1 MSLLAPIERSVR
13 RARRRLFLQL
23 LLKRLTVAWSV
34 ALALGLAWVVAEP
47 ALADSAG
54 YRWPVL
60 GALVGLATVAAV
72 WAARRGTPSVTTAA
86 LEVDARF
93 ELRERLTTAVG
104 LTAAE
109 RATPAGV
116 AVLVDALAK
125 VTPLAVRER
134 FPVRLAWPSAAVPAL
149 AGLIALSAL
158 YPLTFLTEAAADD
171 TVAAVKKAD
180 AAADVP
186 PDPKAAVPFTQR
198 NKPAEL
204 AARPDKS
211 KELEALEEQ
220 INDLI
225 RKYDTDPKRESAEKL
240 KEKVTELTSLEQ
252 KVKKFNEEKR
262 DRLEKLEQQLQ
273 QLDRLNKDKEFQ
285 DGPAKKLNEAMQKGD
300 LSKAKEELDTLK
312 KKLKEGKLTEEDKQ
326 QLAKQF
332 DKMKE
337 QLQRND
343 AAKQREEKLQ
353 QMLDKA
359 KKEGREQDAESLD
372 RELKQAKEDGQQ
384 SKEAGRELAEKLQK
398 AKDALDK
405 GDPEE
410 AAKQLEQAAK
420 SLEMTEADLKD
431 LEDAESYL
439 QRLKDDKKAAC
450 KKCEGDGE
458 CDGDGDC
465 DSDKDGKGKGK
476 GKGKSK
482 RNNGG
487 IGQGEREENKDAKTD
502 SEDQR
507 LRGIFDPRGKKTYGG
522 STKGPA
528 FKTATTGEL
537 GPAIQSAAQEAP
549 AAADSQRLP
558 RDAKQT
564 VKEYFE
570 SLGGQNPGGK

>member
-13 RARRRLFLQL
+13 SARRRLFLQL
-23 LLKRLTVAWSV
+23 LLKRLPFAWSV
-34 ALALGLAWVVAEP
+34 ALVLGLAWVVGEP
-47 ALADSAG
+47 AMGDSAG

-60 GALVGLATVAAV
+60 GALVGVATVAAV
-72 WAARRGTPSVTTAA
+72 WSARRSTPSVTNAA
-86 LEVDARF
+86 LEVDSRF

-104 LTAAE
+104 LTEAE
-109 RATPAGV
+109 RTTPAGV
-116 AVLVDALAK
+116 AVLADALAK
-125 VTPLAVRER
+125 VTPLAVKER
-134 FPVRLAWPSAAVPAL
+134 FPVRLTWPSAAVPAL
-149 AGLIALSAL
+149 AGLIALATV
-158 YPLTFLTEAAADD
+158 YPLNFLSEAAADD
-171 TVAAVKKAD
+171 AIAAKKAD
-180 AAADVP
+180 AAATVT

-204 AARPDKS
+204 AVRTDKS
-211 KELEALEEQ
+211 KELQELEEQ
-220 INDLI
+220 INELI
-225 RKYDTDPKRESAEKL
+225 KKYDTDAKRETPEKL
-240 KEKVTELTSLEQ
+240 KEKITEMTSLEQ

-273 QLDRLNKDKEFQ
+273 QLDRLNKDQEFQ

-300 LSKAKEELDTLK
+300 LGKAKEEIDQLK
-312 KKLKEGKLTEEDKQ
+312 KKLQDGKLSEEDKQ
-326 QLAKQF
+326 LLAKQF

-359 KKEGREQDAESLD
+359 KKEGREQDAESLE

-384 SKEAGRELAEKLQK
+384 SKEAGKELAEKLQK

-405 GDPEE
+405 GDNEE

-450 KKCEGDGE
+450 KKCDCDG
-458 CDGDGDC
+458 DGDGDC
-465 DSDKDGKGKGK
+465 DGDGDGKGKGK

-482 RNNGG
+482 KNNGG
-487 IGQGEREENKDAKTD
+487 IGQGEREENKDAKTAN
-502 SEDQR
+502 EDQR
-507 LRGIFDPRGKKTYGG
+507 LKGIFDPRGKKTYGG

>member
-1 MSLLAPIERSVR
+1 MSLLAPIEKSVR

-23 LLKRLTVAWSV
+23 LVKRLPV
-34 ALALGLAWVVAEP
+34 ALSAALVLALAWVVCEP
-47 ALADSAG
+47 LLGDYARF
-54 YRWPVL
+54 RWPVV
-60 GALVGLATVAAV
+60 GSLVALATIAAV
-72 WAARRGTPSVTTAA
+72 WWSRRGTPGVTAAA
-86 LEVDARF
+86 LEIDARF

-104 LTAAE
+104 LSEAE
-109 RATPAGV
+109 RASPAGA
-116 AVLVDALAK
+116 AVLADALAK
-125 VTPLAVRER
+125 VTPIAVRER
-134 FPVRLAWPSAAVPAL
+134 FPVRLTWPSAAVPAL
-149 AGLIALSAL
+149 AALIALATF
-158 YPLTFLTEAAADD
+158 YPLNFLNEAAADD
-171 TVAAVKKAD
+171 GSPAAKKAE
-180 AAADVP
+180 AAADAP

-204 AARPDKS
+204 AQRTDKS
-211 KELEALEEQ
+211 KELQELEEQ
-220 INDLI
+220 INELI
-225 RKYDTDPKRESAEKL
+225 KKYDTDPKRESAEKL
-240 KEKVTELTSLEQ
+240 KEKITEMTALEQ

-273 QLDRLNKDKEFQ
+273 QLDRLNKDEKFQ

-300 LSKAKEELDTLK
+300 LSKAKDELDQLK
-312 KKLKEGKLTEEDKQ
+312 KKLKEDKLTPEEKQ
-326 QLAKQF
+326 MLAQQF
-332 DKMKE
+332 EKMKE

-359 KKEGREQDAESLD
+359 KKEGRDQDAESLD
-372 RELKQAKEDGQQ
+372 RELKQAKEDNKQ
-384 SKEAGRELAEKLQK
+384 SQEAGRELAEKLQK

-410 AAKQLEQAAK
+410 AAKELESAAK

-439 QRLKDDKKAAC
+439 QRLKDDKKGAC
-450 KKCEGDGE
+450 KKCGECEGDGE
-458 CDGDGDC
+458 CDGDGD
-465 DSDKDGKGKGK
+465 GTGKGK

-482 RNNGG
+482 KNNGG
-487 IGQGEREENKDAKTD
+487 IGEGEREENKDAKTNSAD
-502 SEDQR
+502 ER
-507 LRGIFDPRGKKTYGG
+507 LKGIFDPRGKKTYGG

-570 SLGGQNPGGK
+570 SLGGQNPGGKQ

>member
-13 RARRRLFLQL
+13 SARRRLFAQL
-23 LLKRLTVAWSV
+23 LLTRLPVAWSV
-34 ALALGLAWVVAEP
+34 ALVAGLAWVVAEP
-47 ALADSAG
+47 TLGDAAA
-54 YRWPVL
+54 YRWPAL
-60 GALVGLATVAAV
+60 GALVAVATVAAV
-72 WAARRGTPSVTTAA
+72 WLARRATPSVTNAA
-86 LEVDARF
+86 LEVDSRF
-93 ELRERLTTAVG
+93 ALCERLTTAVG
-104 LTAAE
+104 LSEEE
-109 RATPAGV
+109 RASPAGA
-116 AVLVDALAK
+116 AVLADALAK

-134 FPVRLAWPSAAVPAL
+134 FPVRLTWPSAAVPAL
-149 AGLIALSAL
+149 AGLIALAAI
-158 YPLTFLTEAAADD
+158 YPLNFLSEAAADD
-171 TVAAVKKAD
+171 ALAAAKKAE
-180 AAADVP
+180 AAADVS

-204 AARPDKS
+204 ALRTDKS
-211 KELEALEEQ
+211 KELQELEEQ
-220 INDLI
+220 INELI
-225 RKYDTDPKRESAEKL
+225 RKYDTDAKRETPEKL
-240 KEKVTELTSLEQ
+240 KEKVTEMTSLEQ

-262 DRLEKLEQQLQ
+262 DRLEKMEQQLQ

-285 DGPAKKLNEAMQKGD
+285 DGPAKKLNEALQKGD
-300 LSKAKEELDTLK
+300 LGKAKEELDQLK
-312 KKLKEGKLTEEDKQ
+312 KKVKDGKLSAEEKQ
-326 QLAKQF
+326 ELAKQF
-332 DKMKE
+332 DKMKD

-343 AAKQREEKLQ
+343 AAKQREEKLK
-353 QMLDKA
+353 QMLDAA
-359 KKEGREQDAESLD
+359 KKEGREQDAEGLE

-405 GDPEE
+405 GDNEE

-450 KKCEGDGE
+450 KKCEGGE

-465 DSDKDGKGKGK
+465 DGDGKGK

-482 RNNGG
+482 KNNGG
-487 IGQGEREENKDAKTD
+487 IGEGEREENKDAKTAN
-502 SEDQR
+502 EDQR
-507 LRGIFDPRGKKTYGG
+507 LKGIFDPRGKKTYGG

-528 FKTATTGEL
+528 FKTATAGEL

-558 RDAKQT
+558 RDAKQA

-570 SLGGQNPGGK
+570 GLGGQNPGGK

>member
-13 RARRRLFLQL
+13 SARRRLFAQL
-23 LLKRLTVAWSV
+23 LLTRLPVAWSV
-34 ALALGLAWVVAEP
+34 ALVAGLAWVVAEP
-47 ALADSAG
+47 TLGDAAA
-54 YRWPVL
+54 YRWQVL
-60 GALVGLATVAAV
+60 GALVAVATVLAV
-72 WAARRGTPSVTTAA
+72 ALARRGTPSVTSAA
-86 LEVDARF
+86 LEVDSRF
-93 ELRERLTTAVG
+93 ALCERLTTAVG
-104 LTAAE
+104 LSEAE
-109 RATPAGV
+109 RASPAGA
-116 AVLVDALAK
+116 AVLADALAK

-134 FPVRLAWPSAAVPAL
+134 FPVRLTWPSAAVPAL
-149 AGLIALSAL
+149 AGLIALAAL
-158 YPLTFLTEAAADD
+158 YPMNFLGEAAADD
-171 TVAAVKKAD
+171 AALAVKKAE
-180 AAADVP
+180 AAADAS

-198 NKPAEL
+198 GKPAEL
-204 AARPDKS
+204 AARADKS
-211 KELEALEEQ
+211 KELQELEEQ

-225 RKYDTDPKRESAEKL
+225 RKYDTDAKRETPEKL
-240 KEKVTELTSLEQ
+240 KEKVTEMTSLEQ

-285 DGPAKKLNEAMQKGD
+285 DGPAKKLNEALQKGD
-300 LSKAKEELDTLK
+300 LGKAKEELDQLK
-312 KKLKEGKLTEEDKQ
+312 KKVKDGKLSEEDKQ
-326 QLAKQF
+326 ELAKQF
-332 DKMKE
+332 DKMKD

-343 AAKQREEKLQ
+343 AAKQREEKLK
-353 QMLDKA
+353 QMLDAA
-359 KKEGREQDAESLD
+359 KKEGREQDAEGLE
-372 RELKQAKEDGQQ
+372 RELKQAKEDGAQ
-384 SKEAGRELAEKLQK
+384 SKEAGKDLAEKLQK
-398 AKDALDK
+398 AKEALDK
-405 GDPEE
+405 GDNEE

-450 KKCEGDGE
+450 KKCEGEGD
-458 CDGDGDC
+458 CDGDGEG
-465 DSDKDGKGKGK
+465 DKDGKGKGK

-482 RNNGG
+482 KNNGG
-487 IGQGEREENKDAKTD
+487 IGEGEREENKDAKTD

-507 LRGIFDPRGKKTYGG
+507 QKGIFDPRGKKTYGG

-570 SLGGQNPGGK
+570 GLGGQSPGGK

>member
-13 RARRRLFLQL
+13 KARRRLFAQL
-23 LLKRLTVAWSV
+23 LLTRLPVAWSV
-34 ALALGLAWVVAEP
+34 ALLAGLAWVVAEP
-47 ALADSAG
+47 TLGSAAA

-60 GALVGLATVAAV
+60 GALVAVATVAAV
-72 WAARRGTPSVTTAA
+72 WSARRGTPGVTGVA
-86 LEVDARF
+86 LEVDSRF
-93 ELRERLTTAVG
+93 ALCERLTTAVG
-104 LTAAE
+104 LSEAE
-109 RATPAGV
+109 RASPAGA
-116 AVLVDALAK
+116 AVLADALAK

-134 FPVRLAWPSAAVPAL
+134 FPVRLTWPTAAVPAL
-149 AGLIALSAL
+149 AGLIALAAI
-158 YPLTFLTEAAADD
+158 YPLNFLSEAAADD
-171 TVAAVKKAD
+171 AVAAGKVA
-180 AAADVP
+180 AAADVS

-211 KELEALEEQ
+211 KELQELEQQ

-225 RKYDTDPKRESAEKL
+225 RKYDIDAKRETPEKL
-240 KEKVTELTSLEQ
+240 KEKVTEMTSLEQ

-285 DGPAKKLNEAMQKGD
+285 DGPAKKLNEALQKGD
-300 LSKAKEELDTLK
+300 LGKAKEELDQLK
-312 KKLKEGKLTEEDKQ
+312 KKVKDGKLSEEDKQ
-326 QLAKQF
+326 ELAKQF
-332 DKMKE
+332 EKMKD

-343 AAKQREEKLQ
+343 AAKQREEKLK
-353 QMLDKA
+353 QMLDAA
-359 KKEGREQDAESLD
+359 KKEGREQDAEGLE
-372 RELKQAKEDGQQ
+372 RELKQSQEDRQQ
-384 SKEAGRELAEKLQK
+384 SKEASKDFAEKLQK
-398 AKDALDK
+398 AKEALEK
-405 GDPEE
+405 GDNEE

-420 SLEMTEADLKD
+420 SLEGTEADLKD

-450 KKCEGDGE
+450 KKCEGEGE
-458 CDGDGDC
+458 CKG
-465 DSDKDGKGKGK
+465 DKDDATGKGQASGK
-476 GKGKSK
+476 
-482 RNNGG
+482 RP
-487 IGQGEREENKDAKTD
+487 ENKDAKSD
-502 SEDQR
+502 SEEQR
-507 LRGIFDPRGKKTYGG
+507 QKGIFDPRGKKTYGG

-528 FKTATTGEL
+528 FKTATAGEL

-570 SLGGQNPGGK
+570 GLGGQSPGGK